1 MLSFSTEEVSV
12 CSLDIPEGVPGIEAP
27 RTPQKDGVCLC
38 SHPATSAPKA
48 DNVKCLAINN
58 KKKEQ
63 KQKILKLN
71 LSVLLTLRPWVNVPP
86 FFSLDPLDLCP

>member
-1 MLSFSTEEVSV
+1 MSAVWIFQRGFQESRHQGLHR
-12 CSLDIPEGVPGIEAP
+12 
-27 RTPQKDGVCLC
+27 RTGFVYAVIQP
-38 SHPATSAPKA
+38 HRIYFTSAPKA